1 MPDRSKSKIII
12 GVTGHRTLQN
22 PNLIITGVDK
32 ALQAIKSSFETEQIV
47 VLSALAEGADRI
59 IAERALAMDGT
70 KLIAVLPLPVEVYQE
85 DFQSPISI
93 KEFQGLLELADEII
107 ELPRIIN
114 REESYRNVGKYLVA
128 HCEVL
133 IAIWDGQPA
142 RGPGGTAEVVA
153 LARDRNLPVAWIY
166 SGQCVNEKVVTA
178 DAKHGDVYFERF
190 PDQSPE

>member
-1 MPDRSKSKIII
+1 MPDRNPTKVII

-22 PNLIITGVDK
+22 PNPVIAGVDK
-32 ALQAIKSSFETEQIV
+32 TLHAIKKNFEYESV
-47 VLSALAEGADRI
+47 VILSPLAEGADRI
-59 IAERALAMDGT
+59 IAERALAIDGT
-70 KLIAVLPLPVEVYQE
+70 KLIAILPLPVEVYQE

-107 ELPRIIN
+107 ELPQIIN

-128 HCEVL
+128 HCDVL

-166 SGQCVNEKVVTA
+166 SGQCVNEKVVTLG
-178 DAKHGDVYFERF
+178 AKHGDVNFERF